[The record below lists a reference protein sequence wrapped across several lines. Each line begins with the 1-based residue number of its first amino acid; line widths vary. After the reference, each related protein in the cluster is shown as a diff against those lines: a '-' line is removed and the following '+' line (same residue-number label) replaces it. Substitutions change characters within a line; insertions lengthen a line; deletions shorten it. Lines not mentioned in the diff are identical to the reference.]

1 MTADGMKEVSRING
15 IGLMVAGMFLFTVND
30 AIGKWLVVDYS
41 VAQVIA
47 VRSVAALIVLA
58 PVLWALGKLDTLFP
72 VKRPWLQLLR
82 VLLVVAEVS
91 CFYWAVRYLALA
103 DVFLIY
109 MASPIFVTVL
119 SVILLGE
126 RVGVWRWL
134 AVVCGFAG
142 VVLIFP
148 PSGAALTVPALVA
161 LAGSVALA
169 LIMVLTRHLRGV
181 GGYALITYQTMAVAL
196 AGGAMLPTVWITP
209 GPVDLALLCLLGLV
223 ATMAHFLI
231 NRAVSVAPASV
242 VAPYQYTSII
252 WAMILGFLVWGDVP
266 SFQAMCGAA
275 LVIGAGLFILHRE
288 RRAS

>member
-1 MTADGMKEVSRING
+1 
-15 IGLMVAGMFLFTVND
+15 MVAGMFLFTVND

-47 VRSVAALIVLA
+47 VRSVAALVALA
-58 PVLWALGKLDTLFP
+58 PILWALGKLDTLFP
-72 VKRPWLQLLR
+72 VKRPWLQLVR
-82 VLLVVAEVS
+82 VLLVVGEVS

-109 MASPIFVTVL
+109 MASPILVTVF
-119 SVILLGE
+119 SVFLLGE
-126 RVGVWRWL
+126 RVGIWRWL
-134 AVVCGFAG
+134 AVVCGFGG

-148 PSGAALTVPALVA
+148 PTGAALTVPALVA
-161 LAGSVALA
+161 LAGSVAMA
-169 LIMVLTRHLRGV
+169 LIMVLTRYLRGV
-181 GGYALITYQTMAVAL
+181 GSYALITYQTMAVAL
-196 AGGAMLPTVWITP
+196 AGGVVLPTVWITP

-266 SFQAMCGAA
+266 TFQAMFGAA

-288 RRAS
+288 RRNG